1 MKQFI
6 LFQTKNQSL
15 EPKYYYSS
23 RQISSLRSSAAALFN
38 HMLYECTNF
47 SGQDDYGL
55 LNYQVKVNRHF
66 SLSAGDLEVCAAHR
80 VNVRWAPSPAA
91 AVKKRRTWPRC
102 PELDINWISRM
113 TAGIRC
119 RHGTRCFS
127 LLAVT
132 YISGHFTVWWGSTGV
147 WVNDAQRHHEQ
158 QGETSVIN
166 YAMTQRWRQSS
177 PAAEFGV
184 RLFKD
189 SPALESP
196 RITAAL
202 QAGSERPWTPAI

>member
-1 MKQFI
+1 MHKFQWTGWLRAPKLPSQGKQTF
-6 LFQTKNQSL
+6 LAKCGGFGGL
-15 EPKYYYSS
+15 C
-23 RQISSLRSSAAALFN
+23 SA
-38 HMLYECTNF
+38 
-47 SGQDDYGL
+47 
-55 LNYQVKVNRHF
+55 
-66 SLSAGDLEVCAAHR
+66 LSKCVL
-80 VNVRWAPSPAA
+80 STIPAA

-132 YISGHFTVWWGSTGV
+132 YISGHFTAWWGSTGV

-166 YAMTQRWRQSS
+166 YALTQRWRQSS
-177 PAAEFGV
+177 PAAECGV

-189 SPALESP
+189 SPALESH
-196 RITAAL
+196 RITAGWQWEARNTGDL
-202 QAGSERPWTPAI
+202 INRWRVLSEIWMH